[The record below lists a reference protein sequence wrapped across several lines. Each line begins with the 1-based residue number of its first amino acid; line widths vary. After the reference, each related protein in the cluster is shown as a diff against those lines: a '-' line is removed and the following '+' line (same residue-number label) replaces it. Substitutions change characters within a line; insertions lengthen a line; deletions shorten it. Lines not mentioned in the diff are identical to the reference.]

1 MHSSVLWILKNW
13 LAHRKMVIL
22 LLDIL
27 YENHERIMFLHSLS
41 SHCLIIVSMPKKV
54 LKNYNF
60 FLILINPF
68 SSELLIF
75 SEIYCI

>member
-27 YENHERIMFLHSLS
+27 YENHERNMFLHSLS
-41 SHCLIIVSMPKKV
+41 SHCLIIVSMPKK
-54 LKNYNF
+54 
-60 FLILINPF
+60 
-68 SSELLIF
+68 SA
-75 SEIYCI
+75 